1 MLRRRRFCL
10 ALAAAAAAVAVA
22 AGALVRFQSRPD
34 EITISF
40 VGDIML
46 SRGVQKY
53 LEEYGYDYPYEDV
66 RDIFLQDDLTVGNLE
81 CPITDQGNA
90 ANKAKRFLFKADAE
104 NASALKR
111 AGFDCLN
118 LANNHTMDYTS
129 PGLHDTMVHLEENGL
144 DYVGASENAALKKPF
159 IFEKNGI
166 RVGLLAY
173 SALPPE
179 GYFFNA
185 EKPTVQ
191 HIGTLDFSGLEAD
204 MADID
209 CDFLIVYFHWGIEYQ
224 RYKSEMQ
231 EVIARK
237 AIDLGADFVVGAHP
251 HVLQEPEVYEGRHI
265 YYSLGNFIFDK
276 QIPPGTDETMIL
288 QITVDQNGLKDV
300 REIPAAIRKGKPVI
314 DRE

>member
-1 MLRRRRFCL
+1 MLRHRRFYL
-10 ALAAAAAAVAVA
+10 FLSVPVALMI
-22 AGALVRFQSRPD
+22 GALVWFRSQPD

-46 SRGVQKY
+46 SRGVQRY
-53 LEEYGYDYPYEDV
+53 LEEFGYDYPYEDV
-66 RDIFLQDDLTVGNLE
+66 RDLFLQDDLTVGNLE
-81 CPITDQGNA
+81 CPITDYENA

-111 AGFDCLN
+111 VGFDCLN
-118 LANNHTMDYTS
+118 LANNHTRDYTS
-129 PGLHDTMVHLEENGL
+129 PGLLDTMTHLEANGL
-144 DYVGASENAALKKPF
+144 DYVGASENAASKKPY

-185 EKPTVQ
+185 DKPTVQ
-191 HIGTLDFSGLEAD
+191 YISTLDFSGLEE
-204 MADID
+204 DIASVD
-209 CDFLIVYFHWGIEYQ
+209 CDFLIVYFHWGIEFQ

-231 EVIARK
+231 ELIAKK
-237 AIDLGADFVVGAHP
+237 AVDLGADFVVGAHP
-251 HVLQEPEVYEGRHI
+251 HVLQEPEVYKGRYI

-288 QITVDQNGLKDV
+288 QITVGRDGLRDV
-300 REIPAAIRKGKPVI
+300 REIPAVIRKGKVV
-314 DRE
+314 RGME